1 MGRNYDVINIANI
14 FIKTTFSESKK
25 EKLRIKVQ
33 SLSALFDIRKAAAF
47 QWKMLMS
54 AEQKGV

>member
-33 SLSALFDIRKAAAF
+33 SLSAFFDIRKAANF
-47 QWKMLMS
+47 Q
-54 AEQKGV
+54 